1 MIKTIIHKYRNYDA
15 KIIGFRV
22 FILLFYLIG
31 IVGIFNTWSSLFF
44 IKLTPLALIL
54 STVILFLFHKNFNV
68 KTFIAFFVVIMFGFI
83 IEIIG
88 VNTGYIF
95 GEYEYGHTLGIKI
108 IGTPI
113 IIGINWLLMIYLSSS
128 IFQFIKNRYL
138 KIFFASIFMVIYDL
152 ILEQVAPKL
161 DMWQFENGTA
171 PIKNYVAWFII
182 SIIFHTIFQFFKIN
196 TQNRLASTILIAQIL
211 FFGILLLL

>member
-1 MIKTIIHKYRNYDA
+1 MIKTILHKLRNSDA
-15 KIIGFRV
+15 KTTGFRI
-22 FILLFYLIG
+22 FILFFYLIG
-31 IVGIFNTWSSLFF
+31 LIGIFTASSSFIF

-54 STVILFLFHKNFNV
+54 STVILFLFHKNFDV

-95 GEYEYGHTLGIKI
+95 GEYEYGNTLGIKI

-128 IFQFIKNRYL
+128 IFQFIKDKYL
-138 KIFFASIFMVIYDL
+138 KIYFASVFMVLYDL

-161 DMWQFENGTA
+161 DMWLFYNGIA

-182 SIIFHTIFQFFKIN
+182 SIIFHTIFQLFKIN
-196 TQNRLASTILIAQIL
+196 TQNSLASTILIGQIL